1 MATAGEMCELSSFKP
16 RRLKDDACKL
26 HQAAAGCAQ
35 YHAQLAQ
42 EFGASEAAQLAMNCR
57 ERDETVDAV
66 KTCSV
71 TAGVLTVSLMKN
83 VAARAASSALNVYF
97 LADLMNEALASD
109 KQCMQ
114 DVEGKRHLVKTYNQA
129 VAEFTVGLQARGEK
143 FDAQGLSIETFGAF
157 YANDALKNI
166 SCQDLRRLLYEKEKS
181 LKAKLGSFIA
191 QGKLSTQEYQEAFSL
206 GVTGSQNKIKF
217 ECLKPSVQWAVRCNL
232 ASIGILGAKAVMAP
246 LTKKLLGLNPATL
259 RQIDEATLA
268 NVGIFE
274 VPKKGGLYNLFK
286 SSIYD
291 KDAVYL
297 GIANAPG
304 HGTHHYYLIAG
315 NKRYD
320 GSPFFTAS
328 KTKDLKENAAV
339 AKGVIFKMN
348 VPAEVSAKVVAAIE
362 KNANSRN
369 LSCLN
374 GACNVL
380 DDAGI
385 TIPGVEKGQVFK
397 LIPVVRGLVQGEVRT
412 SAGSAP
418 VTMHANSAR
427 EVEHFLAQVRT
438 KNQNMIE
445 RAAGQAAFKG
455 VIVTGAVGLG
465 AGLTQDTEYVVYKI
479 SEEKLRESNS
489 RGVKPR

>member
-1 MATAGEMCELSSFKP
+1 MCELSSFKP
-16 RRLKDDACKL
+16 RSLKDDACKL
-26 HQAAAGCAQ
+26 HQAAAGCEQ
-35 YHAQLAQ
+35 YHEQLKQ
-42 EFGASEAAQLAMNCR
+42 ELGAGEAAQLAMDCND
-57 ERDETVDAV
+57 RDETIDAV
-66 KTCSV
+66 KTC
-71 TAGVLTVSLMKN
+71 TATTGVLTVSLMKN
-83 VAARAASSALNVYF
+83 IAARAATSALNAYF
-97 LADLMNEALASD
+97 LADMMNDALKSD
-109 KQCMQ
+109 KQCME
-114 DVEGKRHLVKTYNQA
+114 DVEGKRHLVRTYNQA
-129 VAEFTVGLQARGEK
+129 VAEFTVLLETRGQK
-143 FDAQGLSIETFGAF
+143 LDAQGLSIETFGPF
-157 YANDALKNI
+157 YANDSLKNI
-166 SCQDLRRLLYEKEKS
+166 PCQDLRRLLYEKEKA
-181 LKAKLGSFIA
+181 LKAKVGPFIA
-191 QGKLSTQEYQEAFSL
+191 QGKLSTQEYQDT
-206 GVTGSQNKIKF
+206 VTSGMMGPQNKIKF

-232 ASIGILGAKAVMAP
+232 ASMGILGAKAVMTP
-246 LTKKLLGLNPATL
+246 LTKKLLGLDPATL
-259 RQIDEATLA
+259 RQIDEAALA
-268 NVGIFE
+268 NVGLFE
-274 VPKKGGLYNLFK
+274 VSKKGGLYNLFK

-348 VPAEVSAKVVAAIE
+348 VPEEVSAKVVAAIE

-397 LIPVVRGLVQGEVRT
+397 LIPVVRGLVQGEVKT

-418 VTMHANSAR
+418 VTMHATSAR

-445 RAAGQAAFKG
+445 RAAGQAAFRG
-455 VIVTGAVGLG
+455 VIVTGTVGVG
-465 AGLTQDTEYVVYKI
+465 AGLTQDSQYVVYKI
-479 SEEKLRESNS
+479 SEEKSTDKNLN
-489 RGVKPR
+489 K